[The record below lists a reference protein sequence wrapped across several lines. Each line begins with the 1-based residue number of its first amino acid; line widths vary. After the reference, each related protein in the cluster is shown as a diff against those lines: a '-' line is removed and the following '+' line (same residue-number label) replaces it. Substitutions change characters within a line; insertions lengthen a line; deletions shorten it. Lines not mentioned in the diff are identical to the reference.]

1 MSAVIIK
8 PIKLKMNEFVE
19 EVTSTTEFVA
29 VNATDGAV
37 FEMPD
42 RDEKYVIGVQN
53 ANQSAANVTATIKAG
68 DGLQCAFGDV
78 SHILGAGEIA
88 WITIDSGRFKNILG
102 GNKGKVVIKG
112 FAANGTTGTTDLKV
126 KVIKLP

>member
-19 EVTSTTEFVA
+19 EVTSDTEFVA
-29 VNATDGAV
+29 VNANDGAV

-53 ANQSAANVTATIKAG
+53 GNDSTNVTATIKAG

-102 GNKGKVVIKG
+102 DNKGNIVIKG

>member
-19 EVTSTTEFVA
+19 EETSETEFVA

-42 RDEKYVIGVQN
+42 RDEKYIIGVQN
-53 ANQSAANVTATIKAG
+53 GHESANVTAIIKAG

-78 SHILGAGEIA
+78 SHTLAAGEIA
-88 WITIDSGRFKNILG
+88 WITLDSGRFKNILG
-102 GNKGKVVIKG
+102 DNKGKVVIQSLN
-112 FAANGTTGTTDLKV
+112 ANGSAGTTDLKV

>member
-1 MSAVIIK
+1 
-8 PIKLKMNEFVE
+8 MNEFVE
-19 EVTSTTEFVA
+19 EVTDATEFVA
-29 VNATDGAV
+29 VDATDGAV

-42 RDEKYVIGVQN
+42 RDEKYVIGVKN
-53 ANQSAANVTATIKAG
+53 GHATENVTAIIKAG

-102 GNKGKVVIKG
+102 ENKGNIVIKG
-112 FAANGTTGTTDLKV
+112 FAANGSSGTTDLKV

>member
-19 EVTSTTEFVA
+19 ETSETEFVA
-29 VNATDGAV
+29 VHATHGAV
-37 FEMPD
+37 FEMSG
-42 RDEKYVIGVQN
+42 RDEKYVIGVKN
-53 ANQSAANVTATIKAG
+53 GHESENVTAIIKAG

-78 SHILGAGEIA
+78 SHTLATGEIA
-88 WITIDSGRFKNILG
+88 WITLDSGRFKNILG
-102 GNKGKVVIKG
+102 ENKGKVVIKG